1 MTKRCAAQSQSTIQ
15 VALIRPWS
23 MGTMVNDELDANVMN
38 DDAEAAGS
46 RLIDPGA
53 TPQTA
58 RDHLRNATAETHSRL
73 HLHRAFS
80 RLMSGSLTLPD
91 YRQLL
96 ARLYGFHV
104 SHEARLWGIPAQWC
118 FGLDPLSHS
127 KARLLGDDLAALNV
141 DAGQTALLPVCR
153 GLTAIGSSG
162 AFVGCA
168 YVIEGAGLG
177 GRIMARRLD
186 TLLGTGTAE
195 GRRFFLSGPT
205 SFPSR
210 WSRCCD
216 AVEQCADDGH
226 IDAMVAAA
234 SDTFL
239 ALEGWLQGG
248 FDAPIT

>member
-1 MTKRCAAQSQSTIQ
+1 
-15 VALIRPWS
+15 

-46 RLIDPGA
+46 GLIDPGA

-104 SHEARLWGIPAQWC
+104 SHEARLCGIPAQWC

-141 DAGQTALLPVCR
+141 DASQTALLPVCR
-153 GLTAIGSSG
+153 GLTAIGAPG
-162 AFVGCA
+162 TFVGCM

-195 GRRFFLSGPT
+195 GRRFFLGGPT
-205 SFPSR
+205 SLPSQ
-210 WSRCCD
+210 WSQCCA
-216 AVEQCADDGH
+216 AVEQCASDGH
-226 IDAMVAAA
+226 IDAMVSAA
-234 SDTFL
+234 SDTYL
-239 ALEGWLQGG
+239 ALEGWLQGSV
-248 FDAPIT
+248 DAPIT